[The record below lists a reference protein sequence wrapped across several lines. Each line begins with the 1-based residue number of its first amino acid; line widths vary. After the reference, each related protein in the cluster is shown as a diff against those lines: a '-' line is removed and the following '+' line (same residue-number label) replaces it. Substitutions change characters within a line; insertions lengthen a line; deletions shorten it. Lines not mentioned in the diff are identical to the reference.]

1 MAQVWMRLEALAQQ
15 HGVMDQLQVFVAVRP
30 RKPAHGLWLLWQR
43 VRLMRHCGW
52 CCSTNN
58 FGGARLAGNEMCSV
72 LTDFGQ
78 HLPQKKHCSCR
89 SGREPCSHC
98 QTRMRRAFNSLL
110 EMERVLC

>member
-30 RKPAHGLWLLWQR
+30 RKPAHGLCLFWQR

-52 CCSTNN
+52 CSSINN
-58 FGGARLAGNEMCSV
+58 SGGARLAGNEMCSV

-78 HLPQKKHCSCR
+78 HRATTRTLHLQEWARTSQPLPNTDEHSICFCS
-89 SGREPCSHC
+89 
-98 QTRMRRAFNSLL
+98 
-110 EMERVLC
+110 